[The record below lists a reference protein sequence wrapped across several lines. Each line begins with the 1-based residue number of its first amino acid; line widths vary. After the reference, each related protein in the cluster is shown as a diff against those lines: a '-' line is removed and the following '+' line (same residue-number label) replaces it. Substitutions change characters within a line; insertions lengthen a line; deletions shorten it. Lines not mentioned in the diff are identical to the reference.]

1 MGIKVEK
8 LDYISFAKFY
18 AIVSALGGLVYG
30 IIALISSPLAGAI
43 IIVVGVIGG
52 LVFGFIGGLIFAL
65 LYNLIFKR
73 IVTFEVN

>member
-1 MGIKVEK
+1 LGIKVEK

-18 AIVSALGGLVYG
+18 AIIAALFGLIYG
-30 IIALISSPLAGAI
+30 IGILIFSPVGGAI
-43 IIVVGVIGG
+43 FIVIGIIGG